1 MNEKIKITKKQ
12 NLRGEDGYRVFS
24 VRVREETVMRL
35 EEIAAATNRSRN
47 ELINLLLEFGIANCE
62 VEE

>member
-35 EEIAAATNRSRN
+35 EEIAAATNRFRN
-47 ELINLLLEFGIANCE
+47 ELINLLLEFGIDNCE